1 MCHSRCTEAIKEIP
15 THTGPLMSLGK
26 RVLSGGAASE
36 AEVRQYV
43 REFEPSEA
51 AHPLLALNEYAQL
64 NTMAAPGARV
74 RYVTEGNT
82 LEWRLESGALLRCWK
97 PYEGVC
103 NSRPSELVPA
113 MHHEGVVGDE
123 RLVSV
128 EFAGSVLGFKGP
140 RPLPGG
146 WLKSSTVAT
155 RSVRREAFTA
165 IFAFTAIPRRDGPP
179 TTAVVVGATSSIH
192 GGGCGAAGRAEDG
205 VADSVAYHVIGR

>member
-1 MCHSRCTEAIKEIP
+1 MGVHFVVDGS
-15 THTGPLMSLGK
+15 
-26 RVLSGGAASE
+26 
-36 AEVRQYV
+36 
-43 REFEPSEA
+43 
-51 AHPLLALNEYAQL
+51 N
-64 NTMAAPGARV
+64 
-74 RYVTEGNT
+74 

-113 MHHEGVVGDE
+113 MHHYEGVVGDE

-128 EFAGSVLGFKGP
+128 AFAGSVLGFKGP